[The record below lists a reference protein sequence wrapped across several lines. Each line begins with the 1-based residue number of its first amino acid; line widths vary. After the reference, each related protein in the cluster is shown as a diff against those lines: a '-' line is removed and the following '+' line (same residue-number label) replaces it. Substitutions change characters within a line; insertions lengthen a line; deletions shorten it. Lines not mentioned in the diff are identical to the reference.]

1 MARVKS
7 IAARRHRKIKK
18 AAKGFKQA
26 RRTRIRVAKEALLHA
41 GQYAYIGRKL
51 RKRDLRRLWIVRLN
65 AAAREHSLT
74 YNKLISGLKKAK
86 IELDRKILAEIAV
99 KDPDT
104 FEKIISVV
112 KSET

>member
-41 GQYAYIGRKL
+41 GQYAYVGRKL
-51 RKRDLRRLWIVRLN
+51 RKRDLRRLWIIRLN